1 MPCAGG
7 RARPAVYESM
17 GISVLESERGVETL
31 CGRDYETLSL
41 TAGASGVTLIDK
53 VTISKK
59 GSEFRVYAQGTV
71 YDVTIDS
78 VTYINDDVG
87 FYQTD
92 ALLARFAAEP

>member
-31 CGRDYETLSL
+31 CGRDYETVSL
-41 TAGASGVTLIDK
+41 TAGASGVTLIQKMMTAEKD
-53 VTISKK
+53 
-59 GSEFRVYAQGTV
+59 GLFFTV
-71 YDVTIDS
+71 SLTCVNED
-78 VTYINDDVG
+78 
-87 FYQTD
+87 QTD